1 MIFENKD
8 KIVFTGDSVTDAG
21 RKRPVGEGLW
31 EGLGTGYVRNV
42 DSMLAML
49 YPEMMLHIANTGTGG
64 AASCDMLARWQ
75 TDVMDLKPDWV
86 FLMIGANDVWRQF
99 DGPNLD
105 NDRYMP
111 ERYRE
116 NLEAMVSQTMPT
128 VKGMFLISPFYME
141 SNDNDAMK
149 KRMVEYANISR
160 EVAEKYG
167 ARYIDVQGE
176 FDKHLQYRYPAYIS
190 WDRVHPGWVGAMI
203 IASKILKEIG
213 AKPIF

>member
-86 FLMIGANDVWRQF
+86 FLMIATG
-99 DGPNLD
+99 
-105 NDRYMP
+105 
-111 ERYRE
+111 
-116 NLEAMVSQTMPT
+116 S
-128 VKGMFLISPFYME
+128 
-141 SNDNDAMK
+141 
-149 KRMVEYANISR
+149 
-160 EVAEKYG
+160 
-167 ARYIDVQGE
+167 
-176 FDKHLQYRYPAYIS
+176 
-190 WDRVHPGWVGAMI
+190 
-203 IASKILKEIG
+203 
-213 AKPIF
+213 